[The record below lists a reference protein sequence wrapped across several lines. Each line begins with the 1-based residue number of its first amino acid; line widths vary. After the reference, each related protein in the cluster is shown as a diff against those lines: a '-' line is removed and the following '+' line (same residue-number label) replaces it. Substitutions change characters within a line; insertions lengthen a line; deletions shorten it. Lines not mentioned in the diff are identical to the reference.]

1 MKDFWIWVPTKIV
14 FGRNCLDE
22 LADSLKKWGGKDGK
36 EPRVLLVTGGGS
48 IRKMGLWDKVT
59 KIMDDAGLKWFE
71 YSGVSANPKVS
82 HLRKGIEFA
91 RENKVNVVLA
101 VGGGSVIDEAKGI
114 AVGYSY
120 DGDIWDLSTELNSK
134 GAAVDTPVL
143 PVLTVLTLA
152 ATGTEMATG
161 CNWTND
167 TVTPAIK
174 RGLHGPEV
182 RPKVTFENPEYTYSV
197 SEFQTAAG
205 SADILSHIFESYFS
219 NVTTAYMQ
227 ARVAE
232 ALMKTVIKYAPIA
245 MREPDNYEARANLM
259 YCASWGNNGY
269 IVKGNQVNWSVHALE
284 HELTSY
290 NDTTHGE
297 GLAIITPRWMEW
309 VIKDET
315 KLYRFVDL
323 GQNVFGLS
331 KEGKSDLEFAKETI
345 QAVKDFFW
353 KDLKLKTRI
362 RDLGIEHDKLAM
374 FTEQVC
380 KKLGYLAGCY
390 KPLTKEAIEEIYEA
404 SY

>member
-22 LADSLKKWGGKDGK
+22 LADSLKKWGGKDGQ

-167 TVTPAIK
+167 TVSTHIRSASSRP
-174 RGLHGPEV
+174 LPEV
-182 RPKVTFENPEYTYSV
+182 R
-197 SEFQTAAG
+197 
-205 SADILSHIFESYFS
+205 
-219 NVTTAYMQ
+219 
-227 ARVAE
+227 
-232 ALMKTVIKYAPIA
+232 
-245 MREPDNYEARANLM
+245 
-259 YCASWGNNGY
+259 
-269 IVKGNQVNWSVHALE
+269 
-284 HELTSY
+284 TS
-290 NDTTHGE
+290 
-297 GLAIITPRWMEW
+297 
-309 VIKDET
+309 
-315 KLYRFVDL
+315 
-323 GQNVFGLS
+323 
-331 KEGKSDLEFAKETI
+331 
-345 QAVKDFFW
+345 
-353 KDLKLKTRI
+353 
-362 RDLGIEHDKLAM
+362 
-374 FTEQVC
+374 
-380 KKLGYLAGCY
+380 
-390 KPLTKEAIEEIYEA
+390 
-404 SY
+404 

>member
-22 LADSLKKWGGKDGK
+22 LATSLKLWGSKDGK

-48 IRKMGLWDKVT
+48 IKKMGLYDKVVG
-59 KIMDDAGLKWFE
+59 IMNEAGLKFFE

-114 AVGYSY
+114 SAGVGY
-120 DGDIWDLSTELNSK
+120 DGDIWDLSTELNLK
-134 GAAVDTPVL
+134 GAAVETPVL
-143 PVLTVLTLA
+143 PVLTIITLS

-167 TVTPAIK
+167 TVTPAVK
-174 RGLHGPEV
+174 RGLHGPEM

-197 SEFQTAAG
+197 STFQTAAG
-205 SADILSHIFESYFS
+205 SGDVLSHIFESYFS
-219 NVTTAYMQ
+219 NVPSAYMQ

-232 ALMKTVIKYAPIA
+232 GMMKTVIKYAPIA
-245 MREPDNYEARANLM
+245 MADPTNYEARANLM
-259 YCASWGNNGY
+259 YCASWANNGY

-284 HELTSY
+284 HELTSF

-309 VIKDET
+309 VIKDES
-315 KLYRFVDL
+315 KLWRFVEL
-323 GQNVFGLS
+323 GENVFGI
-331 KEGKSDLEFAKETI
+331 KTEGKTDLEVAKETI
-345 QAVKDFFW
+345 AAVKHFFW
-353 KDLKLKTRI
+353 DVLKLKTRI

-374 FTEQVC
+374 FTEQVS
-380 KKLGYLAGCY
+380 KKLGYLGGSY
-390 KPLTKEAIEEIYEA
+390 RPFTKEAIIEIYEA
-404 SY
+404 SF